1 MTSRSLALLCPAEFY
16 PAEFCP
22 AQRARA
28 VSVVSLS
35 SALLAFIFAAHLE
48 GANLLSEG
56 NQAFQAGDFEKA
68 VELYE
73 SEEEDVDD
81 SSAERLTRR
90 FNAGVSL
97 ERAGDLDGALTRF
110 EDVSVRA
117 RGTLRAAALYNSGGT
132 HFARG
137 RTIARTSF
145 EKEEFEERVAGLT
158 EAARAYHSALE
169 FFRRVEREDS
179 DGKFQEDATYNISVT
194 KTALRA
200 VLDEIARMEEEKARQ
215 EEDEALKS
223 PEKLLANLQRKE
235 KLHRAASRALAASP
249 GQRVRLACRRLRKSE
264 AKNRD
269 LAERL
274 LHVLKTEA
282 PPAASPPGT
291 PPGAIPAPAPE
302 PDPEEAARKAH
313 AAAAVAQAIEAMKD
327 AEVAHGKLSVETAVG
342 AHTRAVTHLRTAR
355 EAFPVDL
362 PALLEEGI
370 QTQELV
376 LGGTREL
383 HGSEAEPEGEPG
395 TGGTAAGKSSGGVAG
410 LGGALVDALEDKI
423 LQPLAKLLQPERKD
437 RIQALAD
444 EETDVVWV
452 AGLLTQ
458 AQLPPPPPEAAAGS
472 PPGASHG
479 ASHGGLPPHA
489 GPPGQQPQLSAEQ
502 VEAINQALALEGE
515 TARAASERAQTAL
528 EATDLEAAEGA
539 AEEALAALE
548 RLRDLLPK
556 PPEPPEVRLRKLIAK
571 QRSARGVS
579 GALGDLEDDSRRAA
593 SEELGEAQRVDGK
606 EAASIAEE
614 LETRPDEPAKKAVAK
629 IREGEDEIYA
639 SAEALRRG
647 FDTEASAAIDRDIE
661 HLEEALALLSG
672 EEEQEDE
679 GQQNQDQQQNQDSQ
693 GEEPRDEQQQAE
705 QRAYSLSP
713 EEARRQ
719 QEDMDKKRREEEA
732 KIFAGSSSVTVD
744 KDW

>member
-1 MTSRSLALLCPAEFY
+1 MIPCSLALLCSAQFSLAQFY
-16 PAEFCP
+16 SA
-22 AQRARA
+22 ARAPA

-35 SALLAFIFAAHLE
+35 SALLAFIFATQLE

-56 NQAFQAGDFEKA
+56 NQAFQAGDFAKA

-73 SEEEDVDD
+73 SEEEGVDD

-137 RTIARTSF
+137 RAIARTSF

-169 FFRRVEREDS
+169 FFRRVEREDN
-179 DGKFQEDATYNISVT
+179 DGEFQEDAAHNISVT

-223 PEKLLANLQRKE
+223 PEKLLASLQRKE

-264 AKNRD
+264 TKNRD

-291 PPGAIPAPAPE
+291 PPPPTPE

-327 AEVAHGKLSVETAVG
+327 AEVAHGKLSVESAVG

-370 QTQELV
+370 QTQEMV
-376 LGGTREL
+376 LRGTRQL
-383 HGSEAEPEGEPG
+383 HGSPAEPEGEPG
-395 TGGTAAGKSSGGVAG
+395 TGGTAAGKSSGGLAG

-458 AQLPPPPPEAAAGS
+458 AQLPPPPPEAAAQPS
-472 PPGASHG
+472 P
-479 ASHGGLPPHA
+479 GGLPPHA
-489 GPPGQQPQLSAEQ
+489 GHGGAPGQQPQLSAEE

-556 PPEPPEVRLRKLIAK
+556 PPEPPEVRLRKLIEK

-579 GALGDLEDDSRRAA
+579 GALGDLEGDARRAA

-629 IREGEDEIYA
+629 IRQGEDEIYA
-639 SAEALRRG
+639 SAEASRRG

-672 EEEQEDE
+672 EQDQEDE
-679 GQQNQDQQQNQDSQ
+679 GQQNQDQEQNQDSQ

-705 QRAYSLSP
+705 QRAYALSP